1 MDKFNRILLASGL
14 AATASLVANSPAFA
28 GTTGKIDLSGT
39 VVETLNDYFRK
50 KMVLRKINR
59 IQQGWQ
65 QVMIILANVTL
76 IEQKV
81 KNRQALLYK
90 RLVLARQAL

>member
-1 MDKFNRILLASGL
+1 M
-14 AATASLVANSPAFA
+14 
-28 GTTGKIDLSGT
+28 IDLSGT
-39 VVETLNDYFRK
+39 AVETLNDYFRK

-65 QVMIILANVTL
+65 QVMIILGNVTL

>member
-1 MDKFNRILLASGL
+1 M
-14 AATASLVANSPAFA
+14 
-28 GTTGKIDLSGT
+28 IDLSRT
-39 VVETLNDYFRK
+39 AVETLNDYFRK

>member
-1 MDKFNRILLASGL
+1 M
-14 AATASLVANSPAFA
+14 
-28 GTTGKIDLSGT
+28 IDLSGT